1 MSEDTIEKIRGVIFA
16 AILSFVCGLLI
27 VATVSTLKDRK
38 EKNIINDKRI
48 NILKS
53 VGLVK
58 GDIKL
63 SFNEINRLYTEN
75 ITSYYI
81 DNEGQL
87 LLDNSEPSKRLKIYL
102 YLKDETIQSYI
113 IPIDTR
119 GLWGKILGYLALQSD
134 GSTIRGFTVYS
145 HGETPG
151 LGGEIES
158 KWFRNNFIGKKIVDQ
173 QCDFVSIS
181 VAKGKIPDKNAEN
194 YVDGI
199 RGATLTGQFLT
210 TGLKQILMN
219 YEPVSLMFR
228 SGNIGKKFKLGG
240 GPGNN
245 EK

>member
-1 MSEDTIEKIRGVIFA
+1 MSEDTTEKIRGVKFA

-27 VATVSTLKDRK
+27 VTTVSTLKDRQD
-38 EKNIINDKRI
+38 KNIINDKRI

-58 GDIKL
+58 ENIKL
-63 SFNEINRLYTEN
+63 SFNEISRLYTEN
-75 ITSYYI
+75 ISSYYV
-81 DNEGQL
+81 DNVGEIL
-87 LLDNSEPSKRLKIYL
+87 PDNSDASKKIKIYF
-102 YLKDETIQSYI
+102 YLKDGAIEAYI

-181 VAKGKIPDKNAEN
+181 VAKGKILEKNAEN

-199 RGATLTGQFLT
+199 SGATLTGQFLT

-219 YEPVSLMFR
+219 YEPVSLRFR